1 MKKEYSITNV
11 YNALSNEYSIRL
23 FTSIANSNNGTQFP
37 MTDFTL
43 SKRQYYDR
51 INDLKNAG
59 LIFKLKGKYN
69 VTSFGKVIFTLVNM
83 LDKAAQ
89 EHWKLQAIDVMNS
102 AKAMGT
108 NKSKVIDILLDDIE
122 IKEILLKELTNDYEV
137 AQPIL
142 QGHNTV

>member
-1 MKKEYSITNV
+1 MKKESSIINV
-11 YNALSNEYSIRL
+11 YKALSNESSVRL
-23 FTSIANSNNGTQFP
+23 FTSIANSNNGTQFS

-51 INDLKNAG
+51 INDLRSAG

-69 VTSFGKVIFTLVNM
+69 VTSFGKVIFTLVKM

-89 EHWKLQAIDVMNS
+89 EHWKLQVIDVMNS

-108 NKSKVIDILLDDIE
+108 DKSKVIDILLDDIE
-122 IKEILLKELTNDYEV
+122 IKEILLKELTHDYEGSGSIV
-137 AQPIL
+137 
-142 QGHNTV
+142 